1 MTSSSTLTVALV
13 LAMTAMTSLG
23 CEKKADDP
31 PKPDGAAILGAK
43 TAAATPPIVPIVM
56 DAGPIETI
64 EVPEVRVRKDASTS
78 VRVTWVTPKN
88 TAVNDEAPFRVR
100 WNRSDG
106 LADAPADVKSTGS
119 QVKDGFTVKV
129 QPMANAPNASLT
141 GEINIVVCD
150 SATHSVCVPVKRSL
164 ELGFVVT
171 QDAAEQATV
180 KVPLPEARSH

>member
-1 MTSSSTLTVALV
+1 MTFPTTLTVALA
-13 LAMTAMTSLG
+13 LGLTAMASLG

-31 PKPDGAAILGAK
+31 PKPDAVAVGAK
-43 TAAATPPIVPIVM
+43 TAAPTVM

-64 EVPEVRVRKDASTS
+64 EVPEVRVRKDAPTS

-180 KVPLPEARSH
+180 KVPLPEARSL

>member
-1 MTSSSTLTVALV
+1 MTPPTTLTVALA
-13 LAMTAMTSLG
+13 LGLTASLG

-31 PKPDGAAILGAK
+31 PKPDAAAAVVGAK
-43 TAAATPPIVPIVM
+43 TAAPVPIVM

-64 EVPEVRVRKDASTS
+64 EVPEVRVRKDAPTS

-180 KVPLPEARSH
+180 KVPLPEARSL